1 MTATLDRNDEVSPT
15 RSTPPAPNRRRT
27 GWLGR
32 PLWNRFTPL
41 QCFVLAVATVA
52 PSIVAANLLGGLVG
66 LITTE
71 VMIDNV
77 LAAGEEPGMFTF
89 AAMLLA
95 SPVQWLTGRTQVR
108 VRKYL
113 GIVFFLLGLANGAM
127 FAIESGIGA
136 ALSEP
141 FLIAGTLALAFA
153 APLFVTSSRRS
164 QRAMGFKRWQLL
176 HKATYL
182 VAIALVAHVLLIGEV
197 GISPVLIML
206 ALALR
211 VPPIR
216 RELERVGSR
225 DRTRAATASAPSRR

>member
-1 MTATLDRNDEVSPT
+1 MTSTLERPTQSPPAQPT
-15 RSTPPAPNRRRT
+15 PTQSPRSTPQAS
-27 GWLGR
+27 WLKT

-41 QCFVLAVATVA
+41 QCLTLAIAAIAPVLVAG
-52 PSIVAANLLGGLVG
+52 NLLAGFMG
-66 LITTE
+66 LISTE
-71 VMIDNV
+71 AMIENV

-108 VRKYL
+108 VRKAL

-127 FAIESGIGA
+127 FVLESSIA
-136 ALSEP
+136 NALSEP
-141 FLIAGTLALAFA
+141 FLIAGTLALAIA
-153 APLFVTSSRRS
+153 APLFVTSSRWS
-164 QRAMGFKRWQLL
+164 QRAMGMKRWRLL

-182 VAIALVAHVLLIGEV
+182 VAAALVAHVALIGEIGV
-197 GISPVLIML
+197 SGVMIAL

-216 RELERVGSR
+216 RAMERVGQGR
-225 DRTRAATASAPSRR
+225 RATAREI